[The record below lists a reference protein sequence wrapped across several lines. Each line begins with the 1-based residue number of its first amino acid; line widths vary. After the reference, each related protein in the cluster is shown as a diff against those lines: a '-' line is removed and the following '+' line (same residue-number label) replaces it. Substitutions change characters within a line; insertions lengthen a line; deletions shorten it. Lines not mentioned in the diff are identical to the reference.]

1 MDMRKR
7 VGEIHHMV
15 ASKATKIHL
24 LKELLRD
31 CLNEMEAQEQ
41 NMHPEIEHNLAEG
54 YRLAKNYL
62 RKLDPLH

>member
-7 VGEIHHMV
+7 VSEIHHLS
-15 ASKATKIHL
+15 ASKKTKIRL
-24 LKELLRD
+24 LNDLIVD

-54 YRLAKNYL
+54 YRVAKNYL